1 MMDRRGF
8 LSLGAGAALASL
20 LPRPLFARLQG
31 DPAYAGFAMGIQT
44 YSLRAFDF
52 DRVLEIMKDLGLK
65 NAEFFGGKQMQVTD
79 DKAKIDG
86 WKQKLD
92 AAGIRIMAFGVQG
105 FSKDHAANKKS
116 FEFAKAMGF
125 SCFSANPSAD
135 SFESLAELTKE
146 YGVTI
151 AIHNHGP
158 EDKRYGKLE
167 QVQAAVSKWP
177 EAIGV
182 CVDTGHVLR
191 AGEDP
196 VQWIKALGPRVH
208 DVHLKDASAPN
219 TFHIVGKGKLDTVG
233 VLKTLREVKFKGCLA
248 LEYELSEK
256 DPVADI
262 KECLAATREACQ
274 KL

>member
-1 MMDRRGF
+1 MILNRRRF
-8 LSLGAGAALASL
+8 LALAAGAAV
-20 LPRPLFARLQG
+20 LPRGLAARPEA
-31 DPAYAGFAMGIQT
+31 DPAYAGFQMGIQT

-52 DRVLEIMKDLGLK
+52 ERVLEIMKDLGLK
-65 NAEFFGGKQMQVTD
+65 NAQFFGGRQMQVTD
-79 DKAKIDG
+79 DKAKLDG
-86 WKQKLD
+86 WKEKLK
-92 AAGIRIMAFGVQG
+92 AAGISILSFGVQG
-105 FSKDHAANKKS
+105 FGKDAEANRKS

-125 SCFSANPSAD
+125 PCFTANPSPE
-135 SFESLAELTKE
+135 SFENLAVLTKE

-167 QVQAAVSKWP
+167 QVQKAVEKWP

-191 AGEDP
+191 IGEDP
-196 VQWIKALGPRVH
+196 VKWIRELGPRVH
-208 DVHLKDASAPN
+208 DVHLKDASGPN
-219 TFHIVGKGKLDTVG
+219 AFHVVGKGKLDTVG
-233 VLKTLREVKFKGCLA
+233 VLKALKDVKFKGCLA
-248 LEYELSEK
+248 LEYELNEK

-262 KECLAATREACQ
+262 QQCLAATREACG